1 MLTIIAWVVFVLMSV
16 WNITFWSVFFMREDP
31 RSINWKTFVVEAAV
45 TIGLWVIPG
54 VYLFGVF

>member
-16 WNITFWSVFFMREDP
+16 WNITFWSVFFTKAEMLP
-31 RSINWKTFVVEAAV
+31 INWKTFVVEAAV

>member
-16 WNITFWSVFFMREDP
+16 WNITFWNVFFMREDT